1 MKEKNK
7 ILGILGMVVGLALA
21 LLFLCA
27 SSFFIGAGLLNIL
40 GFKYTSIGDVI
51 LFFVI
56 YTIIAFFLESF
67 IEAFV
72 MLVKELGGF
81 NRFISNFISFF
92 FFVGFDIVLISA
104 VESNISGIM
113 ISDKTIILFSII
125 SYIAGKFF
133 EGAAEE
139 DETLKTRV
147 KKGFGKKQRE
157 KEEEK

>member
-1 MKEKNK
+1 MKEKK
-7 ILGILGMVVGLALA
+7 EILGFVGMIGGLAVG

-27 SSFFIGAGLLNIL
+27 TSVFIGAGLLNIL
-40 GFKYTSIGDVI
+40 GFQYTSMGAVI

-72 MLVKELGGF
+72 MLVKEAGRF
-81 NRFISNFISFF
+81 NRFASNFISFL

-104 VESNISGIM
+104 VETNISGIM
-113 ISDKTIILFSII
+113 ISDRSIILFSII
-125 SYIAGKFF
+125 SYIAGKIF
-133 EGAAEE
+133 EGEAEE

-147 KKGFGKKQRE
+147 KKGFGKKHRE